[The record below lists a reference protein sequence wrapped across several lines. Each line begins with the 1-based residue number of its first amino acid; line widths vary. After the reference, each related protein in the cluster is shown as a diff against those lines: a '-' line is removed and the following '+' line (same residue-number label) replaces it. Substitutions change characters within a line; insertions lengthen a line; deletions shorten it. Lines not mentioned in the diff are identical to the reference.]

1 MLLSQ
6 KLKVVF
12 DYAMITIG
20 SLISALGL
28 GVFLV
33 EAHVVPGGVTGISMA
48 INFVWDGL
56 SVGMLILLLNIPLFL
71 WGIAELGSTFGARTA
86 YGFITNALFIDL
98 FRGELFKGD
107 LFGGELPIFH
117 GWDLQNSAAIQYM
130 LKNDFFFFMAIGTFL
145 VGFGLGIIFKFKGT
159 TAGTEIVCAIFKKR
173 FGIKPG
179 VSMLAVDLV
188 VITMATVVLFLEPK
202 GEIPVLVL
210 AFYAVASLYFQSMIL
225 DRVVYGFDYAKNMM
239 IFSSKNKEISNYIM
253 QKLDRGVT
261 AFYAR
266 GLYTDKDRE
275 VLMTIVSPNDAR
287 ALAPFIRE
295 LDPNAFITLSDV
307 HEVLGEGFRSR
318 EEVDIKF
325 IKNMEKREA
334 EERAAQAAKDAI
346 RAEIAA
352 GEASKIAHEAREIAN
367 QSVSVSA
374 DNHAKVA
381 ERHAEE
387 ARTAADKAREHAI
400 AMENAAS
407 SIEECITLDD
417 KNDKDKG
424 DK

>member
-1 MLLSQ
+1 MLTSQ

-12 DYAMITIG
+12 DYVMITLG

-48 INFVWDGL
+48 INFLWDGL
-56 SVGMLILLLNIPLFL
+56 SVGTLILILNIPLFL
-71 WGIAELGSTFGARTA
+71 WGIAELGGTFGARTA
-86 YGFITNALFIDL
+86 YGFVTNAIFIDL
-98 FRGELFKGD
+98 FRGEMFRGD
-107 LFGGELPIFH
+107 LFGGDLPVFH
-117 GWDLQNSAAIQYM
+117 GWDLQNSAPIQYM
-130 LKNDFFFFMAIGTFL
+130 LANDFFFFMAIGTFL

-159 TAGTEIVCAIFKKR
+159 TAGTEIVCAILKKR

-188 VITMATVVLFLEPK
+188 VITLATIVLYIEPK
-202 GEIPVLVL
+202 GTIPVLVL

-239 IFSSKNKEISNYIM
+239 IFSSKNKEIASYIM
-253 QKLDRGVT
+253 EKLDRGVT

-275 VLMTIVSPNDAR
+275 VLMTIVSPSDAR
-287 ALAPFIRE
+287 ALAPHIRE
-295 LDPNAFITLSDV
+295 LDPSAFITLSDV

-325 IKNMEKREA
+325 IKDMEKREA
-334 EERAAQAAKDAI
+334 EARAAQAAKVAI

-352 GEASKIAHEAREIAN
+352 GEACKFAIEAREIAN
-367 QSVSVSA
+367 QSVSASA
-374 DNHAKVA
+374 DSHAKVA

-387 ARTAADKAREHAI
+387 ARTAANRAREHAI

-407 SIEECITLDD
+407 SIENCISIEDNKTEDAP
-417 KNDKDKG
+417 
-424 DK
+424 

>member
-56 SVGMLILLLNIPLFL
+56 SVGMLILLLNIPLFF
-71 WGIAELGSTFGARTA
+71 WGIAELGGTFGTRTA
-86 YGFITNALFIDL
+86 YGFVSNALFIDL
-98 FRGELFKGD
+98 FRGELFRGE
-107 LFGGELPIFH
+107 LFGELQIFH
-117 GWDLQNSAAIQYM
+117 GWDLQNSAPIQYM

-159 TAGTEIVCAIFKKR
+159 TAGTEIVCAILKKR

-188 VITMATVVLFLEPK
+188 VISLATVVLYFEPK

-239 IFSSKNKEISNYIM
+239 IFSNKNKEISSYIM
-253 QKLDRGVT
+253 EKLDRGVT

-275 VLMTIVSPNDAR
+275 VLMTIVSPSDAR

-325 IKNMEKREA
+325 IKNVEKREA
-334 EERAAQAAKDAI
+334 EARAAEAAKEAI

-352 GEASKIAHEAREIAN
+352 GEANNVAREARAIAN
-367 QSVSVSA
+367 QSPSASA
-374 DNHAKVA
+374 DCHAKVA

-400 AMENAAS
+400 ALETAAS
-407 SIEECITLDD
+407 SIEPCIPDNAD
-417 KNDKDKG
+417 QDSK
-424 DK
+424 